1 MTKQYWH
8 FFIGLISHFHVVGG
22 KLIFAFLAPN
32 NRVKNINWSW
42 IPQGWHI
49 FIISPYFP
57 PSDLCNAGWL
67 FEYLNL
73 LRCNFM
79 DISIYAWLQSSLLIH
94 ELKCNV
100 FMSGIRLTRG
110 EINRYF
116 TFAMSHI
123 RCCCFLFSKHE
134 YFLLFNQWIRKLT
147 SAWLMRPAQGWI
159 YH

>member
-57 PSDLCNAGWL
+57 RSLQCWMIIWIFKPAPLQLHGYFHLCMATIL
-67 FEYLNL
+67 
-73 LRCNFM
+73 
-79 DISIYAWLQSSLLIH
+79 AAVIH

-147 SAWLMRPAQGWI
+147 
-159 YH
+159 